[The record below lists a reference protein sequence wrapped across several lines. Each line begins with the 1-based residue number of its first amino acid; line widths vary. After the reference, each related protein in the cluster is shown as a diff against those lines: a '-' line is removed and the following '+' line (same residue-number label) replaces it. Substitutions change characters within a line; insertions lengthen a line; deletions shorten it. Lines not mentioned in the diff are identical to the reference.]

1 MIHVVD
7 FEKTAFS
14 IPFRGV
20 LDPSGPRISAESGRA
35 TRSLAPGKPC
45 WPPMSTWPL
54 FSHPTPHAS
63 NSVRLEICYGQR
75 FMVVDLRAGCQ
86 YGQRTAK
93 LTVWLGGG
101 LRRDW
106 GWGRHVEAQNDHD
119 SAQHKTPRPVQ
130 QSTGRCLGEHG
141 N

>member
-1 MIHVVD
+1 MPGQRASWRNLRSVMPFVQGVAWSSLMGSTNGNGR
-7 FEKTAFS
+7 TA
-14 IPFRGV
+14 GNA
-20 LDPSGPRISAESGRA
+20 PSSSTAG
-35 TRSLAPGKPC
+35 TTAPLPSPG
-45 WPPMSTWPL
+45 
-54 FSHPTPHAS
+54 
-63 NSVRLEICYGQR
+63 NSVRLEICHGQR

-106 GWGRHVEAQNDHD
+106 SWGRHVEAQNDHD
-119 SAQHKTPRPVQ
+119 SAEHKTPRPVQ

>member
-1 MIHVVD
+1 MTTNEGHHQGLS
-7 FEKTAFS
+7 KLLA
-14 IPFRGV
+14 
-20 LDPSGPRISAESGRA
+20 RA
-35 TRSLAPGKPC
+35 YLRAGNLPLAMDG
-45 WPPMSTWPL
+45 
-54 FSHPTPHAS
+54 
-63 NSVRLEICYGQR
+63 NSVRLEICHGQR

-106 GWGRHVEAQNDHD
+106 SWGRHVEAQNDHD
-119 SAQHKTPRPVQ
+119 SAEHKTPRPVQ